1 MKKSFLPAFR
11 GIAESE
17 YHALCNLGFIR
28 KKVFEKGEI
37 IFCAGSNV
45 TELGLVCCGCVH
57 IENNDLWGNKSI
69 LSVVKPGEVFAET
82 YALCRETLMVDAVA
96 AEETSVLFLDLQ
108 SALDNSQAGQSWY
121 PKLQKNLLLISAQ
134 KNLTLSGRIFCTT
147 SKTIRGRLLTYLS
160 EQAAKSGDNVFH
172 IPFDRQQLADYL
184 NVERSALSKELGRMK
199 KEGLIDYRKNHFK
212 LNENSR

>member
-1 MKKSFLPAFR
+1 M
-11 GIAESE
+11 
-17 YHALCNLGFIR
+17 
-28 KKVFEKGEI
+28 
-37 IFCAGSNV
+37 
-45 TELGLVCCGCVH
+45 H

-108 SALDNSQAGQSWY
+108 SALDNSQSGQSWY